1 MKKYIKPISAIEDLK
16 VDDAFMLTGS
26 VEGQTIVEG
35 SEEGTGAGNVTEG
48 DAKERNAWNEG
59 LW

>member
-26 VEGQTIVEG
+26 VEGQTIVGEG
-35 SEEGTGAGNVTEG
+35 EGTGSGNITEG

>member
-26 VEGQTIVEG
+26 PDNIIGENEDDNTT
-35 SEEGTGAGNVTEG
+35 SGNNITEG